1 MRRRDEGGSRRT
13 WWREPGETGGSAHE
27 PWAAVGTTG
36 EAGAVT
42 GLRERGGRV
51 WRRCSADERER
62 GSRRAQEGEGGRY
75 AHAPGALGPRGAL
88 GKADRDTEWTGEAPW
103 ASATAPLPSTPRPIA
118 QNTRKTAHDS
128 PLGRQPVI
136 PVRPGAVLVAPAAR
150 HSGGSIHRRIA
161 PSSPDH
167 RCAHTIFLSVR
178 VCVCCRGSAWSSRA
192 RQAGTC
198 PTASCLHGCPGWL
211 EMPCLLRLDSPIS
224 GRKPQSWYCA
234 QDVGCGAAPMR
245 HAPAFR
251 LPRRRCCPSPL
262 APPSSRRWLPRP
274 LQRSRP
280 VALQTKASV
289 DSGPCHQSH

>member
-1 MRRRDEGGSRRT
+1 MREEVEGRGGGSQERR
-13 WWREPGETGGSAHE
+13 GGVRMSRGR
-27 PWAAVGTTG
+27 PWAQQARPGRSLG
-36 EAGAVT
+36 CESEAGASGVGAAQT
-42 GLRERGGRV
+42 RGRGARGGH
-51 WRRCSADERER
+51 RR
-62 GSRRAQEGEGGRY
+62 GKGGRY